1 MLFAKLDTNRDG
13 LISFKEFGEG
23 MSDLAIPGLAM
34 RDYEEVFNAIDMDNN
49 MTLTLN
55 EFCAYLEG
63 AQKTR
68 AQRIDDIPPE
78 ISDKIDQALEVLF
91 EDFDR
96 DSSGTIDAKEI
107 IIAMRGLGLELDI
120 KDA

>member
-1 MLFAKLDTNRDG
+1 MC
-13 LISFKEFGEG
+13 E
-23 MSDLAIPGLAM
+23 LAIPGFNM
-34 RDYEEVFNAIDMDNN
+34 KDFEEVFNAIDMDNN

-91 EDFDR
+91 EDFDK
-96 DSSGTIDAKEI
+96 DSSGSIDAKEI
-107 IIAMRGLGLELDI
+107 ITSMRGLGLDLDL